1 MRVAKQLLS
10 AFVLLILAYLLLLH
24 STGFAQDISS
34 IGTATGGL
42 AKTFQ
47 GR

>member
-1 MRVAKQLLS
+1 MHVAKQLLG
-10 AFVLLILAYLLLLH
+10 AFVLLTLAYLLLIH
-24 STGFAQDISS
+24 ATGFATDIAS
-34 IGTATGGL
+34 IGSATGSL

>member
-1 MRVAKQLLS
+1 MRVATKVLS
-10 AFVLLILAYLLLLH
+10 AFVMLTLAYLLLIH
-24 STGFAQDISS
+24 ATGFAKDIAA
-34 IGTATGGL
+34 IGSATGGL